1 MWVRWSP
8 EEGIVEETPEQVQAR
23 GLADDWRRHEFM
35 SQIDYVNFFLH
46 NSDKNIAS
54 RLQ

>member
-1 MWVRWSP
+1 MWVRWSV

-23 GLADDWRRHEFM
+23 ALADDWRRHEFM
-35 SQIDYVNFFLH
+35 SQTDYVNFFLH
-46 NSDKNIAS
+46 NSDKNIVS